1 MKIIVHPGFHKTGTT
16 AIQTYLKTHRDA
28 LAAAGFIHPD
38 FAETGDPGKIA
49 GNFYF
54 AKQVAEAPERV
65 AEFRDYIAAQA
76 ARGDVLF
83 LSAESMIRHAAD
95 PGEARAQSPAEHW
108 RARIAYVERLREV
121 LPGNDVE
128 VVFTLRDVFPLAE
141 SYYQENVKK
150 TMFSGDFTTYL
161 RTRFVEYDIATII
174 TIWQRI
180 FPKVTIRSYEADM
193 THPKGIVGALLADYC
208 PSYEVAEAAG
218 RHNVSLQAKLLDIL
232 RRANAHIAPRDKPR
246 LIQILDQL
254 NAAPPFDA
262 KMTFW
267 TEEARAAMGPQLE
280 AQAVFQQ
287 MQPGAAAIEDHGL
300 GGRPAFEPA
309 SRAELRTALDA
320 IEAQAP
326 DIAAQL
332 APLEAPAARRSG
344 PARTEA
350 PAPSAPAPSDRPAFA
365 AATLTG
371 MIEQMPAREAMAR
384 TRKAMCR
391 LTSEV
396 EYLSTKTW
404 PTIEPP
410 FQIETGAKVFT
421 IGSCFARNIEE
432 YFDVLGF
439 ELPTLGIKARR
450 EEWAGR
456 PNGILDKYNPPSIL
470 HAVEWAREIYLRD
483 DKMRPSDLAELSIE
497 VGEDQV
503 VDLQL
508 AGFVPVTRARHAQRR
523 AQVYQVYR
531 ELFTADTV
539 MITLGMTECWKDLET
554 GKYIDGAPLTRQL
567 LPFAERFEFHNL
579 DVNASV
585 AFIDKAFSLI
595 REVNADAKFVITTSP
610 VPLIRTFT
618 GLSCVSANGYSKST
632 LRSACGVLDQ
642 RWGDDL
648 FYFPSYEI
656 VSGARSWDFWQ
667 RDCQHLKSGAVA
679 QIVHYLV
686 QHLIRELG
694 QDEIDFLGTYAFSSL
709 PERREAL
716 ALAEGLAERSQDTRH
731 HERLAILR
739 ETFKP
744 RAPKAKA

>member
-1 MKIIVHPGFHKTGTT
+1 MKIIIHPGFHKTGTT
-16 AIQTYLKTHRDA
+16 AIQTYLKTHREA
-28 LAAAGFIHPD
+28 LAGAGFIHPD

-54 AKQVAEAPERV
+54 AKEIAESPERI
-65 AEFRDYIAAQA
+65 AEFRDYLFEQA
-76 ARGDVLF
+76 KRGDVLF
-83 LSAESMIRHAAD
+83 LSAESMIRHAAGPSD
-95 PGEARAQSPAEHW
+95 APSQGPAEQW
-108 RARIAYVERLREV
+108 KARIAYVERLREV
-121 LPGNDVE
+121 LPGDDVE

-150 TMFSGDFTTYL
+150 TMFPGDFVTYL
-161 RTRFVEYDIATII
+161 RNRFVEYDIATVI
-174 TIWQRI
+174 TIWQKI

-193 THPKGIVGALLADYC
+193 SHPKGIVGALLADYC
-208 PSYEVAEAAG
+208 PAFEVTEAAG
-218 RHNVSLQAKLLDIL
+218 RHNVSLQAKLVDVL
-232 RRANAHIAPRDKPR
+232 RRANAHIAPRDKSR
-246 LIQILDQL
+246 LIEILAGL
-254 NAAPPFDA
+254 NGKPPFDA

-267 TEEARAAMGPQLE
+267 TRDVRAEMGAQLE
-280 AQAVFQQ
+280 AQAIFQQ
-287 MQPGAAAIEDHGL
+287 MQPGAPVIEGHGIE
-300 GGRPAFEPA
+300 GRPTFEPA
-309 SRAELRTALDA
+309 SPEEIELILRSV
-320 IEAQAP
+320 AQSAP
-326 DIAAQL
+326 DLADQL
-332 APLEAPAARRSG
+332 APLRSGRAAAPATQKE
-344 PARTEA
+344 PATTPVSAGMSAGTGLEA
-350 PAPSAPAPSDRPAFA
+350 
-365 AATLTG
+365 TV
-371 MIEQMPAREAMAR
+371 IERLPAREAMAR

-410 FQIETGAKVFT
+410 FKIETGAKVFT

-483 DKMRPSDLAELSIE
+483 DKMRPSDLAELTLE

-508 AGFVPVTRARHAQRR
+508 AGFVPVTRARHRQRR

-531 ELFTADTV
+531 ELFTADSV

-554 GKYIDGAPLTRQL
+554 GKYIDGAPLTRQM
-567 LPFAERFEFHNL
+567 LPFADRFEFHNL
-579 DVNASV
+579 DMNAAV
-585 AFIDKAFSLI
+585 GFIDQAFSLI
-595 REVNADAKFVITTSP
+595 REVNRDAKFVLTTSP

-618 GLSCVSANGYSKST
+618 GTSCVSANGYSKST

-642 RWGDDL
+642 RWGDEL

-686 QHLIRELG
+686 QHLIRDLD
-694 QDEIDFLGTYAFSSL
+694 QNEIDFLGTYAFSSL
-709 PERREAL
+709 AERRTALERAEAL
-716 ALAEGLAERSQDTRH
+716 VLRSDDPKH
-731 HERLAILR
+731 HERAQVLR
-739 ETFKP
+739 DTFKP
-744 RAPKAKA
+744 RPPKVEV